1 LLTFLVTEQASGCI
15 YKCKYIISMPKK
27 PQDQNRAERLNS
39 VSAMLREFRFTYGY
53 TQEQLGEL
61 INKSR
66 QSISRSENSKNISL
80 SFLFD
85 IIDTYDITLEEFFSG
100 ME

>member
-1 LLTFLVTEQASGCI
+1 
-15 YKCKYIISMPKK
+15 MPSKS
-27 PQDQNRAERLNS
+27 PDQSRDERLDY

-53 TQEQLGEL
+53 TQEQLGDL
-61 INKSR
+61 IHKSR

-85 IIDTYDITLEEFFSG
+85 IIDIYDITLEDFFSG

>member
-1 LLTFLVTEQASGCI
+1 LSLNSLWAVFITDKF
-15 YKCKYIISMPKK
+15 IIPMPNN
-27 PQDQNRAERLNS
+27 PPDRTRYDS

-53 TQEQLGEL
+53 TQEHLGEL
-61 INKSR
+61 IHKSR

-85 IIDTYDITLEEFFSG
+85 ILDVYDITLEEFFSG

>member
-1 LLTFLVTEQASGCI
+1 
-15 YKCKYIISMPKK
+15 MPSKRL
-27 PQDQNRAERLNS
+27 DQSHDERMDS

-61 INKSR
+61 IQRSR

-85 IIDTYDITLEEFFSG
+85 ILDVYDITLEEFFSS

>member
-1 LLTFLVTEQASGCI
+1 
-15 YKCKYIISMPKK
+15 MPSKS
-27 PQDQNRAERLNS
+27 PDQSRDERLDS

-53 TQEQLGEL
+53 TQEQLGDL
-61 INKSR
+61 IHKSR

-85 IIDTYDITLEEFFSG
+85 IIDIYDITLEDFFSG